1 MMLVHE
7 IMSANAEC
15 VEPTCNLRQAAQ
27 RMQRLDVGCLPI
39 CGEGNR
45 LQGMVTDRDII
56 LRAVAVGR
64 DLEQTSVE
72 EIMSHEVR
80 YCFDDQSIEQA
91 ANLMEEKQIRRL
103 VVLNRDKNLVGI
115 LSLGD
120 IAARGHNDQ
129 LSGEALEKV
138 CEPAH

>member
-1 MMLVHE
+1 MLVHE

-15 VEPTCNLRQAAQ
+15 LEPTSNLRQAAQ
-27 RMQRLDVGCLPI
+27 QMQRLDVGFLPI
-39 CGEGNR
+39 CGEDNR
-45 LQGMVTDRDII
+45 LQGMLTDRDIVI
-56 LRAVAVGR
+56 RAVAAGR
-64 DLEQTSVE
+64 DLEQTSAA
-72 EIMSHEVR
+72 EIMSPEIH
-80 YCFDDQSIEQA
+80 YCFDDQSVEQA
-91 ANLMEEKQIRRL
+91 ANLMEGEQIRRL